1 MSREKVTFLME
12 TGGGARV
19 RATLEGKQLS
29 RVVMCEVMCEGGGA
43 ASRRKTTTHVRPY
56 NSHV

>member
-12 TGGGARV
+12 TGGGVRV

-29 RVVMCEVMCEGGGA
+29 HVVTCEVTCEVM
-43 ASRRKTTTHVRPY
+43 
-56 NSHV
+56 

>member
-19 RATLEGKQLS
+19 QATLGGKQLS
-29 RVVMCEVMCEGGGA
+29 CVVTCEVTCGVM
-43 ASRRKTTTHVRPY
+43 
-56 NSHV
+56 